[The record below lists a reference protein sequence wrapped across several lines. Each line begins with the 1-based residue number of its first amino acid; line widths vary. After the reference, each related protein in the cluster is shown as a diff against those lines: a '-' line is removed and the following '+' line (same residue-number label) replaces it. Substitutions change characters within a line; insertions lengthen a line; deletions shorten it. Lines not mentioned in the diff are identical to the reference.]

1 MIIRSSTE
9 KKREIKEDVRNNG
22 DNIEFL
28 SFIAFFKKEKNFFV
42 FGLFGKKLFFGGF
55 AKGWKSNVKTL

>member
-1 MIIRSSTE
+1 MCAVMCRIL
-9 KKREIKEDVRNNG
+9 VRKV
-22 DNIEFL
+22 FV
-28 SFIAFFKKEKNFFV
+28 AFFKKEKNFFV